1 MPNIREGQETATE
14 TYFFESYRAMYPDIG
29 VIENEHPGI
38 FGGIKGFSAIHRS
51 FLLHYFAVNV
61 LSRTQR
67 LKVYVNEEEKLKMSI
82 KVSRMR
88 GLVKALRNEN
98 VNSITRSELRAY
110 ETANRMINQ
119 IKRKITTRQNRIL
132 GLVATVN
139 RKIKELEEQHKK
151 LTTYM
156 NDPNTRNPLLQKKMI
171 ENNFYEETIPLLNP
185 SYVDYLSK
193 SYYQNFVLNRSFT
206 ASTFPIYDK
215 DLLSD
220 LKIMYKVLT
229 IPNYGFLEKEKFG
242 RKNVFHIGIPLGL
255 LDYLRRKSF
264 NKFQDTSFLDSSLV
278 KITIHKNN
286 QIDSNLSYIPKQ
298 FIFDVSKHILPF
310 SYDTNGKPI
319 FANHIENATEDK
331 SLAMIIKDMETFVY
345 NDPQNFGLISNGIGI
360 EGIVKNRK
368 SPVDG
373 NYNAEFKE
381 SVLLNHIFDYY
392 LKLYTRLSCNIDLNE
407 GSFLLKSDNIFTGQ
421 LDNQIA
427 TDFKSKIYRKFLLDY
442 PEVATNPVER
452 EYFSRSI
459 NMLNN
464 SVLLS
469 SNNRLKEM
477 MTANCFERIFSILV
491 NEKDF
496 IIDTNDSLS
505 DVYSSTPKYTH
516 TGRLQHVNMRADAS
530 KAAARGVSTF
540 IKEAENDKM
549 TSMSGF
555 SIEIEVIKKW

>member
-1 MPNIREGQETATE
+1 M
-14 TYFFESYRAMYPDIG
+14 
-29 VIENEHPGI
+29 
-38 FGGIKGFSAIHRS
+38 
-51 FLLHYFAVNV
+51 
-61 LSRTQR
+61 
-67 LKVYVNEEEKLKMSI
+67 
-82 KVSRMR
+82 
-88 GLVKALRNEN
+88 
-98 VNSITRSELRAY
+98 
-110 ETANRMINQ
+110 
-119 IKRKITTRQNRIL
+119 
-132 GLVATVN
+132 
-139 RKIKELEEQHKK
+139 
-151 LTTYM
+151 
-156 NDPNTRNPLLQKKMI
+156 
-171 ENNFYEETIPLLNP
+171 
-185 SYVDYLSK
+185 
-193 SYYQNFVLNRSFT
+193 
-206 ASTFPIYDK
+206 
-215 DLLSD
+215 
-220 LKIMYKVLT
+220 
-229 IPNYGFLEKEKFG
+229 
-242 RKNVFHIGIPLGL
+242 
-255 LDYLRRKSF
+255 
-264 NKFQDTSFLDSSLV
+264 
-278 KITIHKNN
+278 
-286 QIDSNLSYIPKQ
+286 
-298 FIFDVSKHILPF
+298 
-310 SYDTNGKPI
+310 
-319 FANHIENATEDK
+319 
-331 SLAMIIKDMETFVY
+331 
-345 NDPQNFGLISNGIGI
+345 
-360 EGIVKNRK
+360 
-368 SPVDG
+368 
-373 NYNAEFKE
+373 
-381 SVLLNHIFDYY
+381 LNHIFDYY